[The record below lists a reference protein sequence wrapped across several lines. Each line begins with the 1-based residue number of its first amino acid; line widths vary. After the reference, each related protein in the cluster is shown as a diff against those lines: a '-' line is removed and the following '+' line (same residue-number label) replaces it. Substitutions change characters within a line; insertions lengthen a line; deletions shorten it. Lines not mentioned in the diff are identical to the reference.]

1 MSRSWKLFVHERHL
15 WSGENDG
22 ESGHPHPAH
31 DDGTVMD
38 GAPLVFWV
46 MIGPP
51 ATLFDALGD
60 LTRCRAE
67 ATTPIIPVVSS
78 SRAEGSGVGFIGER

>member
-1 MSRSWKLFVHERHL
+1 MSVLCLRSVTGLGKPEESGRAGCRVPRSWTLFVHERDL

-31 DDGTVMD
+31 DDGTVMN

-51 ATLFDALGD
+51 AGLKCPG
-60 LTRCRAE
+60 
-67 ATTPIIPVVSS
+67 
-78 SRAEGSGVGFIGER
+78 